1 MKLTTGEQNLLAQ
14 RIAKQFDQWITEEM
28 QYQIE
33 DMKDMDELVLGI
45 LLQHRRPRSSTT
57 ARAIVYARKASVSV
71 PVNRL
76 TVH

>member
-33 DMKDMDELVLGI
+33 DMKDMDELSWEYYYNTEDREVVLRLVQSMI
-45 LLQHRRPRSSTT
+45 
-57 ARAIVYARKASVSV
+57 SV
-71 PVNRL
+71 PVS
-76 TVH
+76 